1 VPQVRLRITGGWTL
15 VRAVPGREPRILLLT
30 VLGGVT
36 PVELRLMTLLVTG
49 ISRTR
54 SLVGMLSRLLRMRRI
69 PRVVGH
75 RGLVTDPSTIGRDV
89 G

>member
-1 VPQVRLRITGGWTL
+1 M
-15 VRAVPGREPRILLLT
+15 LT

-36 PVELRLMTLLVTG
+36 PVELRLMTLLLTG

-54 SLVGMLSRLLRMRRI
+54 SLVGMMLSRLLRMRRI

-75 RGLVTDPSTIGRDV
+75 RGLVTDPSTIGRDD